1 MSLEVRADSR
11 PRTPLSGVIG
21 RMDPPKQT
29 PWLLEEPRRQLWQK
43 GLSDSTFIP
52 SLSILTLVKE
62 RFVLF

>member
-11 PRTPLSGVIG
+11 PRTPSSGMIG
-21 RMDPPKQT
+21 RIDPSKQT
-29 PWLLEEPRRQLWQK
+29 PWLLEEPHIQLWQE

-52 SLSILTLVKE
+52 SLSILTPVKE